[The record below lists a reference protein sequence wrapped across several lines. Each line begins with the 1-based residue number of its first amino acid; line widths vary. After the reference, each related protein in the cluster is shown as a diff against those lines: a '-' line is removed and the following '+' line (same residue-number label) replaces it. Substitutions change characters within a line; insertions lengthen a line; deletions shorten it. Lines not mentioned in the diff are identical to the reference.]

1 MAQRV
6 SLQRSILL
14 TILCLGL
21 VFGALGLAYAYWHA
35 RQALQITIDQS
46 FVELSRQGAAN
57 VGLVFSREIE
67 WLERLS
73 RLPEVRDALR
83 DGAGLVARTQGITR
97 WHEEHQRDFRSLVLL
112 DRQGRLVGAAPSGMK
127 SAHYHEQPW
136 WPVVF
141 DEGRPWSSDIRV
153 DEQGQRYWEVA
164 VPVRDTEAR
173 VIGAL
178 KVVLA
183 MDRLLATML
192 GTRIGA
198 TGQLILARD
207 CGRRPP
213 CPIWRTDPWDS
224 GDGADETRTGLTAR
238 TAFREDPNDQPSDI
252 LAAAPV
258 ALPPRVFQARPWS
271 VVVRQDPDETE
282 APVIG
287 LLWKLAGFGVVT
299 LGLLVWL
306 GVRLARRIVQPL
318 NELGLR
324 VRHIA
329 EGKGAQPLDR
339 AVSEGIREIDTLAE
353 SFNTMLARLE
363 EAARETGR
371 SMTELE
377 RANQE
382 LAESERHYRTLWN
395 SSADAKI
402 LVDSEGL
409 VRDVNH
415 RAESKL
421 ERPASRLIG
430 NGWLDL
436 FRDADR
442 HQVEERF
449 RRVLAT
455 GEESPPFE
463 TQLPT
468 PSGLLRT
475 VEVDLV
481 PLKRA
486 DSVTHVL
493 WQFSDLTEKKA
504 LEQQL
509 LRSERLA
516 SLSQFA
522 SMFAHDIR
530 NPLAGIKKTLEVL
543 AEHRELQEAPLR
555 TLIEDLQFTAH
566 LLLGMINDMLDVY
579 QDSYSGLPLS
589 SARFSVNEELREV
602 AHLFRSEASAR
613 GVTIRVEAPD
623 GEIVTRG
630 DRRRLQR
637 VWINLLHNAL
647 KYSPPAGQIVMT
659 VRLARNGEGPDAAG
673 EGQGPPVVTEV
684 QDDGPGID
692 PTDLPQIFE
701 MFFRKKDGTDLRIG
715 RGLGLH
721 FCRLVVEAHHG
732 RIVAANRPGGGARF
746 SVILPCQEAFV
757 CPFDS

>member
-6 SLQRSILL
+6 SLQRSISL

-46 FVELSRQGAAN
+46 FVELSKQGAAN

-67 WLERLS
+67 WVERLS

-83 DGAGLVARTQGITR
+83 DGAGLVARAPGITR

-112 DRQGRLVGAAPSGMK
+112 DRQGRLVGVAPSDMTA
-127 SAHYHEQPW
+127 AHYREQPW

-153 DEQGQRYWEVA
+153 DEQGRSYWEVA
-164 VPVRDTEAR
+164 VPVRDAETR
-173 VIGAL
+173 VVGAL
-178 KVVLA
+178 KIVLA

-192 GTRIGA
+192 RTRIGT
-198 TGQLILARD
+198 TGQLMLAQD
-207 CGRRPP
+207 CGQRQP
-213 CPIWRTDPWDS
+213 CPILETGPLILGEESKEAGAGQGSRTVFTEDVSDS
-224 GDGADETRTGLTAR
+224 LNT
-238 TAFREDPNDQPSDI
+238 I

-258 ALPPRVFQARPWS
+258 ALPPRVLQARPWY

-282 APVIG
+282 RPVIG
-287 LLWKLAGFGVVT
+287 LLWKLAGFGVAT

-339 AVSEGIREIDTLAE
+339 AVSKGIREIDTLAG
-353 SFNTMLARLE
+353 SFNTMLARLD
-363 EAARETGR
+363 EAAQETGR

-395 SSADAKI
+395 SSVDAKI
-402 LVDSEGL
+402 LIDPEGL

-421 ERPASRLIG
+421 ERPAVRLIG
-430 NGWLDL
+430 SGWLSL
-436 FRDADR
+436 FRDTERNQLED
-442 HQVEERF
+442 RF
-449 RRVLAT
+449 RLVLAT
-455 GEESPPFE
+455 GKESPPFE

-468 PSGLLRT
+468 PSGLLLT

-486 DSVTHVL
+486 GSVTHVL
-493 WQFSDLTEKKA
+493 LQFSDLTERKA

-589 SARFSVNEELREV
+589 RARFSVNEELREV
-602 AHLFRSEASAR
+602 AHLFQLEASAR

-623 GEIVTRG
+623 GEIVTQG

-659 VRLARNGEGPDAAG
+659 VRLARNGEGPGASG
-673 EGQGPPVVTEV
+673 EGQAPPVVTEV

-692 PTDLPQIFE
+692 PADLPQIFE

-732 RIVAANRPGGGARF
+732 RIVAANRPSGGAVF
-746 SVILPCQEAFV
+746 SVVLPCQETLV

>member
-6 SLQRSILL
+6 SLQRSISLS
-14 TILCLGL
+14 ILCLGL

-46 FVELSRQGAAN
+46 FVELSKQGAAN

-67 WLERLS
+67 WVERLS

-83 DGAGLVARTQGITR
+83 DGAGLVTRAPGITR
-97 WHEEHQRDFRSLVLL
+97 WHEEHQHDFRSLVLL
-112 DRQGRLVGAAPSGMK
+112 DRQGRLVGVAPSDMTA
-127 SAHYHEQPW
+127 AHYREQPW
-136 WPVVF
+136 WSVVF
-141 DEGRPWSSDIRV
+141 DEGRPWSSDIRI
-153 DEQGQRYWEVA
+153 DEQGRSYWEVA
-164 VPVRDTEAR
+164 VPVRDAETR
-173 VIGAL
+173 VVGAL
-178 KVVLA
+178 KIVLA

-192 GTRIGA
+192 RTRIGM
-198 TGQLILARD
+198 TGQLMLAQD
-207 CGRRPP
+207 CGQRQP
-213 CPIWRTDPWDS
+213 CPILENGPPTPGEESKELGGGQGSRTVFTKDVSDS
-224 GDGADETRTGLTAR
+224 LNEIIASA
-238 TAFREDPNDQPSDI
+238 S
-252 LAAAPV
+252 V
-258 ALPPRVFQARPWS
+258 ALPPRVVQARPWY

-282 APVIG
+282 RPVIQ
-287 LLWKLAGFGVVT
+287 LLWKLAGFGVAT

-339 AVSEGIREIDTLAE
+339 AVSKGIREIDTLAG
-353 SFNTMLARLE
+353 SFNTMLTRLE
-363 EAARETGR
+363 QAAGETGR
-371 SMTELE
+371 SMKELE

-395 SSADAKI
+395 SSVDAKI
-402 LVDSEGL
+402 LIDPEGL

-421 ERPASRLIG
+421 ERPAARVIG
-430 NGWLDL
+430 NGWLSL
-436 FRDADR
+436 FREADR
-442 HQVEERF
+442 HQLEERF
-449 RRVLAT
+449 RLVLAT
-455 GEESPPFE
+455 GGESPPFE
-463 TQLPT
+463 IQLPT
-468 PSGLLRT
+468 PSGLLLT

-486 DSVTHVL
+486 GSVTHVL
-493 WQFSDLTEKKA
+493 LQFSDLTEKKA

-555 TLIEDLQFTAH
+555 TLIEDLQFTVH

-589 SARFSVNEELREV
+589 RARFSVNEELREV
-602 AHLFRSEASAR
+602 AHLFQSEASAR

-623 GEIVTRG
+623 GEIVTQG

-647 KYSPPAGQIVMT
+647 KYSPPAGRIVMT
-659 VRLARNGEGPDAAG
+659 VRLARNGEGPGGAG
-673 EGQGPPVVTEV
+673 EGQTPPVVTEV

-692 PTDLPQIFE
+692 PADLPQIFE

-732 RIVAANRPGGGARF
+732 RIVAANRPAGGAVF
-746 SVILPCQEAFV
+746 SVVLPCQETLV

>member
-6 SLQRSILL
+6 SLQRSISL

-46 FVELSRQGAAN
+46 FVELSKQGAAN

-67 WLERLS
+67 WVERLS

-83 DGAGLVARTQGITR
+83 DGAGLVARAPGITR

-112 DRQGRLVGAAPSGMK
+112 DRQGRLVGVAPSDMTA
-127 SAHYHEQPW
+127 AHYREQPW

-153 DEQGQRYWEVA
+153 DEQGRSYWEVA
-164 VPVRDTEAR
+164 VPVRDAETR
-173 VIGAL
+173 VVGAL
-178 KVVLA
+178 KIVLA

-192 GTRIGA
+192 RTRIGT
-198 TGQLILARD
+198 TGQLMLAQD
-207 CGRRPP
+207 CGQRQP
-213 CPIWRTDPWDS
+213 CPILETGPLILGEESKEAGAGQGSRTVFTEDVSDS
-224 GDGADETRTGLTAR
+224 LNT
-238 TAFREDPNDQPSDI
+238 I

-258 ALPPRVFQARPWS
+258 ALPPRVLQARPWY

-282 APVIG
+282 RPVIG
-287 LLWKLAGFGVVT
+287 LLWKLAGFGVAT

-339 AVSEGIREIDTLAE
+339 AVSKGIREIDTLAG
-353 SFNTMLARLE
+353 SFNTMLARLD

-395 SSADAKI
+395 SSVDAKI
-402 LVDSEGL
+402 LIDPEGL

-421 ERPASRLIG
+421 ERPAVRLIG
-430 NGWLDL
+430 SGWLSL
-436 FRDADR
+436 FRDTERNQLED
-442 HQVEERF
+442 RF
-449 RRVLAT
+449 RLVLAT
-455 GEESPPFE
+455 GKESPPFE
-463 TQLPT
+463 TQFPT
-468 PSGLLRT
+468 PSGLLLT

-486 DSVTHVL
+486 GSVTHVL
-493 WQFSDLTEKKA
+493 LQFSDLTERKA

-589 SARFSVNEELREV
+589 RARFSVNEELREV
-602 AHLFRSEASAR
+602 AHLFQLEASAR

-623 GEIVTRG
+623 GEIVTQG

-659 VRLARNGEGPDAAG
+659 VRLARNGEGPGASG
-673 EGQGPPVVTEV
+673 EGQAPPVVTEV

-692 PTDLPQIFE
+692 PADLPQIFE

-732 RIVAANRPGGGARF
+732 RIVAANRPSGGAVF
-746 SVILPCQEAFV
+746 SVVLPCQETLV